1 MFKRK
6 KFEEEKEEAVKTKKV
21 KKPFYKRKWFIG
33 IVVLIVLSM
42 IFGETDTEETTS
54 SENNNNVS
62 VETKSIEETTS
73 EVEEPVEEEPKEI
86 IPETTEERVK
96 LAAEKAFGEKLQDVL
111 IVGDNETIPVT
122 RINVT
127 ALLSESWSGN
137 ATVKAFFIDATDFLE
152 DIQDEEYESVF
163 FQMQGNFV
171 DQYGNESES
180 NAIKLEITKTEV
192 DKINFE
198 NFDWNKL
205 PNLSETFEVH
215 PALEFKG

>member
-73 EVEEPVEEEPKEI
+73 EVEEPVEEPKEI